1 MLKLNN
7 NIITQK
13 SRYFIIF
20 IYYMLF
26 SYIYGIKVNQNNLS
40 IYIHSTK
47 LLYCLTFLKYN
58 SISYL
63 NTLVD
68 IVVVDHLSLIKNNR
82 FEISYVFW
90 NTLYEY
96 RIHVKLFTD
105 GLKSVYSIGNLYK
118 SSL

>member
-1 MLKLNN
+1 MLKLNNN

-13 SRYFIIF
+13 SKYFVIF

-26 SYIYGIKVNQNNLS
+26 SYISGIKVNQNNLS
-40 IYIHSTK
+40 IYIPSIK

-68 IVVVDHLSLIKNNR
+68 IVVVDHISSIKNNR
-82 FEISYVFW
+82 FEISYVF
-90 NTLYEY
+90 
-96 RIHVKLFTD
+96 
-105 GLKSVYSIGNLYK
+105 
-118 SSL
+118 